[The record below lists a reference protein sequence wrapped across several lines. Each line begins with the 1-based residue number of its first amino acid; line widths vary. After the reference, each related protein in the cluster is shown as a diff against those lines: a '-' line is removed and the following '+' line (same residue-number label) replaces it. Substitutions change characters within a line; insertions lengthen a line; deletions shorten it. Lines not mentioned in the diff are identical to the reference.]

1 MQPNTERARALLKEA
16 SKKLM
21 TKDKDGRD
29 VIEPNYGIRIA
40 VDRFEDG
47 GITFAF
53 KQNVLV
59 EVRYGYS
66 ARAKE
71 LIFKTLTEND
81 IEIPFQQVDLHMV
94 PDNSS
99 K

>member
-1 MQPNTERARALLKEA
+1 
-16 SKKLM
+16 M

-29 VIEPNYGIRIA
+29 VIEPNYGIRIV
-40 VDRFEDG
+40 VDSFQDG
-47 GITFAF
+47 GITFFF

-59 EVRYGYS
+59 EERYGYS

-71 LIFKTLTEND
+71 LIFKTLTENN
-81 IEIPFQQVDLHMV
+81 IEIPFQQVDIHMA
-94 PDNSS
+94 SE